1 MDPDRVVNKR
11 KIYNIL
17 DLLGDIGGLNG
28 ALSQVCAFILYIFG
42 NNYTL
47 NTYLLRTLFTKPTQ
61 QERSFTETS
70 DIKRSKQI
78 V

>member
-28 ALSQVCAFILYIFG
+28 ALSQVCAFLLYIFG
-42 NNYTL
+42 NSYTL
-47 NTYLLRTLFTKPTQ
+47 NTFLLRKLFTKPHQ
-61 QERSFTETS
+61 QEKSFIETS
-70 DIKRSKQI
+70 DIKRAK
-78 V
+78 